1 METEGKSDMP
11 AFDGLSFRTFLMGCV
26 LCSLAGRAV
35 WGDENAA
42 DPETLRVVSFSLIDT
57 KTQKPIK
64 HYEKVTKNDK
74 ISIGKLPTRLINVS
88 ANVEGG
94 PGSVRFLVPQKKL
107 NRVENKA
114 PYSLAGD
121 AYGRFLPWRVVPGKY
136 SLAAVPYSEADG
148 KGDRGEHLRVDVEF
162 TE

>member
-1 METEGKSDMP
+1 MTRVQPFALSSCLLALALFQHP
-11 AFDGLSFRTFLMGCV
+11 A
-26 LCSLAGRAV
+26 LA
-35 WGDENAA
+35 D
-42 DPETLRVVSFSLIDT
+42 DPVAEEVELKVVSFSLVNT
-57 KTQKPIK
+57 ETQKPIK
-64 HYEKVTKNDK
+64 GYEKVTTNDK
-74 ISIGKLPTRLINVS
+74 ISIGKLPTTLINVS
-88 ANVEGG
+88 ANVEGK

-121 AYGRFLPWRVVPGKY
+121 TYGRFLPWRVVPGKY

-148 KGDRGEHLRVDVEF
+148 QGDRGQHLRVDVEF